1 MADLDLLGVL
11 QGRVATAGS
20 AAGNERVDGVTL
32 GIVTDTNDP
41 DGLGRVKVKLPWLSQ
56 CVETAWACIA
66 VPWAGRNRGSYL
78 PPEVDDEAL
87 IAFQHGDVRFPYVVG
102 FLWSEQAPPPERS
115 PAPGRRELR
124 SLLGHTIVLDDGE
137 GTTQLTVRSA
147 QGHEVKLD
155 DHSGRITVVTAGGK
169 ITVSLDG
176 QTGSVAITAGKDLDL
191 SAPTGMVSITGQ
203 NVQVV
208 ARNELK
214 LDANAAVRIG
224 C

>member
-20 AAGNERVDGVTL
+20 ATGNDRVDGVTL

-41 DGLGRVKVKLPWLSQ
+41 DGLGRVKVRLPWLSQ
-56 CVETAWACIA
+56 CVETAWARIA

-78 PPEVDDEAL
+78 LPEVDDEAL
-87 IAFQHGDVRFPYVVG
+87 VAFQHGDVRFPYVVG

-124 SLLGHTIVLDDGE
+124 SVRGHTVVLDDGE
-137 GTTQLTVRSA
+137 SNAQLTVRSA
-147 QGHEVKLD
+147 HGHEVKLD
-155 DHSGRITVVTAGGK
+155 DAAGRITITTAGGK
-169 ITVSLDG
+169 ITLSLDG
-176 QTGSVAITAGKDLDL
+176 NSGSVAVTAGKDLDL
-191 SAPTGMVSITGQ
+191 NAPKGMVSITGQ

-208 ARNELK
+208 ASNELK
-214 LDANAAVRIG
+214 LDANATVRIG